1 MKLSVIV
8 PFFNSASTIAC
19 QLEALAG
26 QCYSEPWEVIAVD
39 NNSTDLS
46 KAIVERYRNHL
57 ANLRIVD
64 AFAQQSQAY
73 ARNVGAQ
80 AASGE
85 SLVFCDADDEV
96 GVGWLA
102 AMGEALSNYDFV
114 ACRLDFQKLN
124 PCWQRENFAR
134 PQKVT
139 SKKPIIPLSSFM
151 QAAVASV
158 SNDRFM
164 KRLVGLMNLC
174 WFSEDTDYCFRA
186 QLAGVTLHFVP
197 GAVVHVR
204 DRETLSAS
212 FRQARLW
219 AQYQVLLYKRYR
231 QLTGMKWSA
240 VGNLFSTLERIILA
254 TPPTSQRR
262 QGGQT
267 WIRSLGWQIG
277 RLEGSL
283 RHWIG
288 PV

>member
-26 QCYSEPWEVIAVD
+26 QRYSEPWEVIAVD

-46 KAIVERYRNHL
+46 RAIVERYRNHL

-64 AFAQQSQAY
+64 AFARQSQAY

-80 AASGE
+80 EASGE

-96 GVGWLA
+96 GVGWLV

-124 PCWQRENFAR
+124 PGWRRESFAR
-134 PQKVT
+134 AQEDDLQKAYYPPYLLHAGGG
-139 SKKPIIPLSSFM
+139 SLGIKR
-151 QAAVASV
+151 SV
-158 SNDRFM
+158 YEKIGGFDESL
-164 KRLVGLMNLC
+164 LVQ
-174 WFSEDTDYCFRA
+174 EDTDYCFRV

-231 QLTGMKWSA
+231 QLTGMKIERLWVA
-240 VGNLFSTLERIILA
+240 YFRRWKGLFWRLPQLRTKAGRA
-254 TPPTSQRR
+254 
-262 QGGQT
+262 G

-283 RHWIG
+283 RYWIG